1 MREDDPS
8 GLTQIDPLA
17 SVDSKAV
24 IGSGV
29 RVGAFSVVGPGAVLE
44 DGVILESHVV
54 IDGKTTIGA
63 GTTVGPFTVLGGP
76 PQHLR
81 YGGEPT
87 ELVIG
92 KKCLVRE
99 QVSIHRGTEFGG
111 GVTRLGDGA
120 MVMAATHIGHDC
132 QIGTGAIIASNA
144 SLAGHVTVGDF
155 AFIGGLAGI
164 HQFCRVG
171 KRAIVGGCAAVPR
184 DVIPYGS
191 AFGNHAKLEGLNVIG
206 MKRAGFS
213 RETIARLQAATRRI
227 FDGSDSSFAARVEE
241 VGTEYADT
249 PEVQEIVDFL
259 LEDGKRPILGMH

>member
-1 MREDDPS
+1 MREDDPAA
-8 GLTQIDPLA
+8 LTKIDPLA
-17 SVDSKAV
+17 SVDPNARL
-24 IGSGV
+24 GAGV
-29 RVGAFSVVGPGAVLE
+29 RVGAFCRVGPDAVLK
-44 DGVILESHVV
+44 DRVVLESHVV
-54 IDGKTTIGA
+54 IDGHTTLGE

-87 ELVIG
+87 ELVVGRGVII
-92 KKCLVRE
+92 RE
-99 QVSIHRGTEFGG
+99 QVSIHRGTVFGG

-120 MVMAATHIGHDC
+120 MIMAATHIGHDC
-132 QIGTGAIIASNA
+132 QVGEGVIIASNA
-144 SLAGHVTVGDF
+144 TLAGHVTIGDH

-206 MKRAGFS
+206 MKRAGFP
-213 RETIARLQAATRRI
+213 RETISALQAAAKRI
-227 FDGSDSSFAARVEE
+227 FDSEEGSFAERVADVGARYGDV
-241 VGTEYADT
+241 
-249 PEVQEIVDFL
+249 PEVMDIVDFL
-259 LEDGKRPILGMH
+259 LEDGKRPILGSR

>member
-1 MREDDPS
+1 MREDDPA

-17 SVDSKAV
+17 SVDPGARL
-24 IGSGV
+24 GAGV
-29 RVGAFSVVGPGAVLE
+29 RIGAFCVVGANAVLE
-44 DGVILESHVV
+44 DGVVLESHVV
-54 IDGKTTIGA
+54 IDGHTTIGA

-92 KKCLVRE
+92 KKCLIRE

-120 MVMAATHIGHDC
+120 MIMAATHIGHDC

-144 SLAGHVTVGDF
+144 SLAGHVIVGDF

-191 AFGNHAKLEGLNVIG
+191 AFGNHARIEGLNVIG

-213 RETIARLQAATRRI
+213 RETIAKLQAAVRRI
-227 FDGSDSSFAARVEE
+227 FDGSETSFASRVEE
-241 VGTEYADT
+241 VAEAYQDV
-249 PEVQEIVDFL
+249 PEVLEIVDFL
-259 LEDGKRPILGMH
+259 QEDGKRPILGMH